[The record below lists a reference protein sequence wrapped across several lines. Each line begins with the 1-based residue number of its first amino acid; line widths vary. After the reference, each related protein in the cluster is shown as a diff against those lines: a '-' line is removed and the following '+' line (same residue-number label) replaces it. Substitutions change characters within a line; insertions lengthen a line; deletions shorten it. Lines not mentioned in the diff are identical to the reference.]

1 MKIALVDNRISN
13 EEKNNLR
20 KKEYKSDIVPF

>member
-13 EEKNNLR
+13 EEKNNLE
-20 KKEYKSDIVPF
+20 KKEYKSNIVPF